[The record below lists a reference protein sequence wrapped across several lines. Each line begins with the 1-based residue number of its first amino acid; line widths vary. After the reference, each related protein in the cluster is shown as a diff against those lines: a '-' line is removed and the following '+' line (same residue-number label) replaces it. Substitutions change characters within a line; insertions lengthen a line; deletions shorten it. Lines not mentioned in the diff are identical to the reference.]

1 MDRTDRMVSRRS
13 WSPQVLSWRSTPG
26 GGRHMEL
33 LPAVSP
39 LLPVMLRWSPALL
52 QDGVSHVI
60 HPLSP

>member
-1 MDRTDRMVSRRS
+1 
-13 WSPQVLSWRSTPG
+13 
-26 GGRHMEL
+26 MEL

-60 HPLSP
+60 RPLSP